1 MLVSMMCGK
10 SGNVMEGR
18 YVASGNNQGI
28 SCWSQIEYCTWM
40 EMMGPTDSVGVAW
53 KQMLRESCG
62 DGNRCDET
70 LVGM

>member
-1 MLVSMMCGK
+1 MLVMDRVLHRDGDDATHRF
-10 SGNVMEGR
+10 GR
-18 YVASGNNQGI
+18 
-28 SCWSQIEYCTWM
+28 TL
-40 EMMGPTDSVGVAW
+40 VAW